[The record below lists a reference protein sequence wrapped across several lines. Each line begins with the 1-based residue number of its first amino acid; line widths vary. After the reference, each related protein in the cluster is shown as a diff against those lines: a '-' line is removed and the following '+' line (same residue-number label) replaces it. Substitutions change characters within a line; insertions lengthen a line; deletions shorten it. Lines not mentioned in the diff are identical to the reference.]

1 MNHEREH
8 KVELEI
14 DYADALEYART
25 LVLQKYGT
33 VRDFTRHEDFTQ
45 KCGFGDAEAHKVAT
59 YLSRPPE
66 GEEKKVKSAPFLS
79 KLLSA
84 LVGVELDSGREV
96 VHKTLF
102 WTSKPLPELTQ
113 TAQSV

>member
-1 MNHEREH
+1 MNQEREH

-33 VRDFTRHEDFTQ
+33 VRDFTRHEDFTE
-45 KCGFGDAEAHKVAT
+45 KCGFNCAEAHKVAT

-102 WTSKPLPELTQ
+102 WLSRPLPPIMRSS
-113 TAQSV
+113 AS